1 MKKQETSYYF
11 CPYVDHICGS
21 HSQCTTCLNPF
32 NVEAIYIDTDC
43 LHLSI
48 PIKSIRFA
56 TSRPLALYHLARNI
70 ITILLARLCFDK
82 YTINELLKDNS
93 LPVTPMKE
101 GEHNVHSLSP

>member
-1 MKKQETSYYF
+1 MENHETSYYF

-21 HSQCTTCLNPF
+21 HAHCATCTNPF

-48 PIKSIRFA
+48 PIRSIRFA

-70 ITILLARLCFDK
+70 ITVLLARLSFDK
-82 YTINELLKDNS
+82 HTINELLKDNS

-101 GEHNVHSLSP
+101 GDNDVSGLSI